1 MLKTNQLKT
10 NQLKQI
16 IKGDKKLMRNL
27 FLQKKKALLSALI
40 AIVMV
45 AVSVM
50 VATNVISPAIA
61 NAATEPTISK
71 KTRNILVGKKY
82 NLNINNKIKKST
94 YKWTSSDEKIATVDN
109 RGIVTAKS
117 KGKVD
122 ITCKITTPDKTV
134 YKERCKVT
142 VRQPADYFVIKNKV
156 SALNLGQVYDLN
168 RALSPVSSN
177 DKTTWTTS
185 DDSIAKPDSMGLFTA
200 LKEGK
205 VTITGTTMSGES
217 DSVTINVVDKEGI
230 VTNQEELDALVGSG
244 AQLITIKTDEDVRF
258 LINKITNKDQTLVV
272 DAPNATVENR
282 SEFKAIEIINIKAN
296 TWYEKTVGNYIKILG
311 KDIGVDIASNASV
324 TIEVNEDDVKLRINN
339 NGKIEELI
347 VNKKATIEMTGNTE
361 EEAPVVVNV
370 PNIKIITSVPL
381 NLLSKAGFE
390 LEVLPGGE
398 NTIVRAE
405 SKDFVPVI
413 RGNTSIKVIVDDKED
428 TVDGIPIPTTT
439 PSYGGG
445 GGYNPGP
452 DTDPTPTPE
461 AGVYK
466 LEKNLDQLASVNVN
480 YVPLGI
486 EYKVSTEILNV
497 LVDFLND
504 VDNTVSKWKATTD
517 TPKTYGGIEVKV
529 SGTAGETSKKV
540 EFLNSLLA
548 GRSYD
553 VTVNSD
559 VNSVKLVGSSRDF
572 TVTKLDDR
580 SIQISPAPLASELE
594 FTFTYK

>member
-1 MLKTNQLKT
+1 
-10 NQLKQI
+10 
-16 IKGDKKLMRNL
+16 MRNL

-122 ITCKITTPDKTV
+122 IKCKITTPDKTV

-142 VRQPADYFVIKNKV
+142 VRQPADYFAIKNKV

-381 NLLSKAGFE
+381 NLLSKARFE

-445 GGYNPGP
+445 GGYNPGDSDP
-452 DTDPTPTPE
+452 DPTPTPTPE

-466 LEKNLDQLASVNVN
+466 LEKNLDQLASVKVK
-480 YVPLGI
+480 YVPL
-486 EYKVSTEILNV
+486 EFKYTVSTEILNV

-504 VDNTVSKWKATTD
+504 ADNTVSKWKATTD
-517 TPKTYGGIEVKV
+517 ITKTYGGIEVRV
-529 SGTAGETSKKV
+529 SGTAEETTKKV
-540 EFLNSLLA
+540 EFLNILA

-553 VTVNSD
+553 VTVDSNAK
-559 VNSVKLVGSSRDF
+559 SVTLQGSSRAF
-572 TVTKLDDR
+572 TVTKLDES
-580 SIQISPAPLASELE
+580 SIKISPAPSAADLK